1 MIHNNLV
8 FSELSDGSGDGNT
21 GDPNG
26 SGFGSGDFFFD
37 LDDSAGEG
45 DGVDE
50 LSSDTTPDS
59 IVVLDD

>member
-1 MIHNNLV
+1 MIFNNIE

-37 LDDSAGEG
+37 LDDSVGEG
-45 DGVDE
+45 DE
-50 LSSDTTPDS
+50 ASNATIHPEA
-59 IVVLDD
+59 IVVSDDS

>member
-21 GDPNG
+21 GNPNG

-45 DGVDE
+45 DE
-50 LSSDTTPDS
+50 ASNATTHPES
-59 IVVLDD
+59 IVVSDD